1 LDLYPT
7 VHSLSAGW
15 MAGTDP
21 SVGPQIN
28 GSDSLQPHDAPA
40 SNPKRPAGIQRP
52 RYHLLPPAWLVR
64 TGRDARYSTARCVGI
79 ATRRSHTTARSYR
92 FQGVKGVRWRSTYP
106 RSMRGW
112 SCPHRAA
119 TARRKSN
126 PGEKS
131 RPPRSLSRLGTP
143 SAMRLVPREGQQ
155 IPPSPVR
162 QPAINFSL
170 LSSLV
175 LSVRSTRTVPWPW
188 QTGVRRRGCPASAWQ
203 TRSVSPPRATN
214 RGQPSIHHALVEG
227 PHRGALY
234 LSLGLCLPMQLG
246 AGFVCFSPMVDGR
259 VAGPSI
265 L

>member
-1 LDLYPT
+1 
-7 VHSLSAGW
+7 
-15 MAGTDP
+15 M
-21 SVGPQIN
+21 
-28 GSDSLQPHDAPA
+28 
-40 SNPKRPAGIQRP
+40 
-52 RYHLLPPAWLVR
+52 
-64 TGRDARYSTARCVGI
+64 
-79 ATRRSHTTARSYR
+79 
-92 FQGVKGVRWRSTYP
+92 RW
-106 RSMRGW
+106 W

-234 LSLGLCLPMQLG
+234 LSPPWRPFLVLLVFSLGRRFQVDPEAMG
-246 AGFVCFSPMVDGR
+246 KPGDGFYIPKAELHGGMTTNRARKSRFLASVSARCGGGLR
-259 VAGPSI
+259 G
-265 L
+265 